1 VGEVSRF
8 LERARE
14 RMPAD
19 APKEERARF
28 FHLRG
33 AMRAG
38 MGDKAGAQRDF
49 EAAQSVWPARDNP
62 AAQALEELR
71 RP

>member
-1 VGEVSRF
+1 
-8 LERARE
+8 
-14 RMPAD
+14 
-19 APKEERARF
+19 
-28 FHLRG
+28 
-33 AMRAG
+33 
-38 MGDKAGAQRDF
+38 MGDKGGAQRDF